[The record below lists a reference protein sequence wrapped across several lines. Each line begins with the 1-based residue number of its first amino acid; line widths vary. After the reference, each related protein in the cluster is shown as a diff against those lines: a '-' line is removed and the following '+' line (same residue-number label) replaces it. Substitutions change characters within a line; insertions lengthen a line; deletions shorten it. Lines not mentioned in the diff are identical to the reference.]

1 MGNRF
6 QNIIDKIK
14 GDEGYLFS
22 EEFKKFGFEK
32 NSTFNYKL
40 YDVFGEWVTGC
51 ILDYTYPPGHK
62 YAGEVESAVGCV
74 WNIVT
79 GDCIIGAG
87 EIDPRFKLTKMF
99 RHLSGYGISL
109 EDIEYLADVY
119 EV

>member
-40 YDVFGEWVTGC
+40 
-51 ILDYTYPPGHK
+51 
-62 YAGEVESAVGCV
+62 
-74 WNIVT
+74 
-79 GDCIIGAG
+79 
-87 EIDPRFKLTKMF
+87 
-99 RHLSGYGISL
+99 
-109 EDIEYLADVY
+109 
-119 EV
+119 